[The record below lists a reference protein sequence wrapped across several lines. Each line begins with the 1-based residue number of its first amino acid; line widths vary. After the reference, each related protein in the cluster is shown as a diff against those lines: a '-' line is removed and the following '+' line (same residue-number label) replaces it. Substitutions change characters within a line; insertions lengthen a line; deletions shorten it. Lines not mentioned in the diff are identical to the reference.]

1 LKQRR
6 IYLKLRLVAGPT
18 TLAVTA
24 AVVLAL
30 TPLTDGA
37 VRVEVDRLVRQVSAT
52 RRLTFHGTLA
62 ARAVTRDAAEA
73 QTSAALA
80 ARITISNLGVE
91 ERIFKRLGLIGGA
104 ADYTKL
110 WAVGAAAAPVATY
123 DPTAQR
129 LLVPDFIPLD
139 GQRAAIVH
147 EIAHA
152 VADQRFDIRQF
163 LAPPTLPLDGDATRA
178 RLALV
183 EGDATLTAL
192 EVVDPSGAFLRP
204 TAFAALTDRLRAAAG
219 EGRPPWLAA
228 FGRFVHVDGLLFVA
242 HLRAR
247 QPWSAIDAV
256 WRDPPASSEQVLHR
270 EKYEAC
276 EAPIPVPESVF
287 PALPGFERPKA
298 SDVLGELVA
307 RTWLSTALAPDVA
320 ARAAA
325 GWGGDRVAVYIAA
338 PAIRP
343 DGGVSAERDALA
355 WLTIWDDG
363 GEADDFARAAAAVAG
378 EANVLRRGEA
388 VALFSGAPEL
398 APDALAATLD
408 GWRASTSTT
417 ADRVGS
423 RRAVPGGTHRGGAR
437 GPSEGP
443 LEMSRGGRPRRAAP
457 PGCPR
462 RDRAAAPR

>member
-6 IYLKLRLVAGPT
+6 IYLKLRPVAGPT
-18 TLAVTA
+18 TLVA
-24 AVVLAL
+24 AAAAVLAL
-30 TPLTDGA
+30 APITDGA
-37 VRVEVDRLVRQVSAT
+37 VRGEVDRLVGQVTGA
-52 RRLTFHGTLA
+52 RRLSFHGTLA
-62 ARAVTRDAAEA
+62 ARAITRDAAEA
-73 QTSAALA
+73 QISAALA
-80 ARITISNLGVE
+80 ARITTSNLGME
-91 ERIFKRLGLIGGA
+91 EQILKRLGLIAAA

-110 WAVGAAAAPVATY
+110 WATAAAAAPVATY
-123 DPTAQR
+123 DPGAQR
-129 LLVPDFIPLD
+129 LLVPDFLSLAE
-139 GQRAAIVH
+139 QRPAIVH

-163 LAPPTLPLDGDATRA
+163 LNPPTLPLAGDATRA

-192 EVVDPSGAFLRP
+192 EVIDPSGAFLRP

-228 FGRFVHVDGLLFVA
+228 LGRFVHVDGLLFVA
-242 HLRAR
+242 NVRAR
-247 QPWSAIDAV
+247 QPWSAVDAV

-270 EKYEAC
+270 EKYDAC
-276 EAPIPVPESVF
+276 EAPIAVPETVF
-287 PALPGFERPKA
+287 PALPGFDRPRA

-307 RTWLSTALAPDVA
+307 RAWLATALTPEIA

-325 GWGGDRVAVYIAA
+325 GWGGDRAALYAAA
-338 PAIRP
+338 PEVRP
-343 DGGVSAERDALA
+343 DGGVSSLASSEALA

-378 EANVLRRGEA
+378 EANVMRRGEA
-388 VALFSGAPEL
+388 VAAFFGAPEL
-398 APDALAATLD
+398 APAALEATLD
-408 GWRASTSTT
+408 GWRAAT
-417 ADRVGS
+417 A
-423 RRAVPGGTHRGGAR
+423 PTKPPRGA
-437 GPSEGP
+437 
-443 LEMSRGGRPRRAAP
+443 RPRRAAP